1 MGFDT
6 LLGNDRLKEN
16 LNNALGKGR
25 ASHFYLLSGA
35 PGSGRHT
42 LAMLLSAALQCRG
55 AEKPCLTCPQCRKVM
70 ARTHPDV
77 TVVEDPEHVTLPIK
91 LVRDARADASVKPNE
106 GNRKIYIFPQE
117 LGIPGQNAML
127 KLLEEPPAYG
137 TFLVLTDN
145 PEKLLPTLRS
155 RCVELKLQSLKPEV
169 LRPALS
175 QRFPKA
181 TVQDVEAAINR
192 SGGYLGQAIT
202 LMQNKNRRT
211 PEADGF
217 ARVMGSRSTL
227 ELLQL
232 LAPMEKWKREKLIDC
247 LTDWLSL
254 TQEALVCRSGLPAL
268 DSTARDLSLARN
280 PADLMRTAQILKKA
294 IEYTQGNVSPAAVCG
309 WLEWALRS

>member
-77 TVVEDPEHVTLPIK
+77 TVVEDPEHVTVPIK
-91 LVRDARADASVKPNE
+91 LVRDARSDAAIKPNE

-155 RCVELKLQSLKPEV
+155 RCVELKLQALKPAV
-169 LRPALS
+169 LEQALA

-181 TVQDVEAAINR
+181 TAQELQAAISR
-192 SGGYLGQAIT
+192 SGGYLGQAEA
-202 LMQNKNRRT
+202 LLKAKNQRS
-211 PEADGF
+211 PETDGF
-217 ARVMGSRSTL
+217 AQALISGSTM

-232 LAPMEKWKREKLIDC
+232 LMPMEKWKREKLIPC
-247 LTDWLSL
+247 LEDWLRL
-254 TQEALVCRSGLPAL
+254 TQEALACRAGLPAL
-268 DSTARDLSLARN
+268 DQTAGQLSTARN
-280 PADLMRTAQILKKA
+280 PADLMRVARTLNKA
-294 IEYTQGNVSPAAVCG
+294 IVYTQGNVSPAAVCG